1 MNSLEKAA
9 HTALKVCMGLKQNEK
24 LLVIYDN
31 KKQKIAN
38 AIFKEGKK
46 ISNKVKLLKIPELKV
61 NGQEP
66 SKKTANEM
74 LKHNVIMIVT
84 SKSLS
89 HTKARRDSTKKGSR
103 IASMPGITNDIF
115 IRGMNADYEKIKEKS
130 RKLKILFNKAK
141 KVRVTTKKG
150 TNLIMGTHK
159 RKGLGD
165 TGIYHKK
172 GDFGNLPSGESGV
185 APFEGTTNGVVIID
199 KSFAG
204 IGLLKKPIKLTF
216 KKGYAKISGG
226 KEALKLIKILESI
239 KNKDVYNIAEFAI
252 GLNNKAKITG
262 NILEDEKVYGTA
274 HVALGN
280 NKSYGGK
287 IDVPIHLDGV
297 FDKPTVFIDN
307 KKIMDNGYY
316 KETF

>member
-1 MNSLEKAA
+1 MSSLEKAA
-9 HTALKVCMGLKQNEK
+9 QTALKVCMGLKQNEK
-24 LLVIYDN
+24 LLIIYDN
-31 KKQKIAN
+31 KKTLAN
-38 AIFKEGKK
+38 ALSKEGKK
-46 ISNKVKLLKIPELKV
+46 ITKNVKLLKIPQLKV

-66 SKKTANEM
+66 SKKTADEM
-74 LKHNVIMIVT
+74 LKHNVIMIIT

-89 HTKARRDSTKKGSR
+89 HTKARRDSTKKGVR
-103 IASMPGITNDIF
+103 IVSMPGITKDIF
-115 IRGMNADYEKIKEKS
+115 IRGMNADYNKIKQRSK
-130 RKLKILFNKAK
+130 KLRILFNKAK
-141 KVRVTTKKG
+141 KVGVTTKKG
-150 TNLIMGTHK
+150 TNLNMGAK
-159 RKGLGD
+159 NRKGLGD

-185 APFEGTTNGVVIID
+185 APLEGTTNGIVIID
-199 KSFAG
+199 KTFAG
-204 IGLLKKPIKLTF
+204 VGLLKKPIKLVF
-216 KKGYAKISGG
+216 KKGYAKITGG
-226 KEALKLIKILESI
+226 KEAQKLIKILEDI

-297 FDKPTVFIDN
+297 FNKPTVFIDN
-307 KKIMDNGYY
+307 KKIMHNG
-316 KETF
+316 KLII